1 MKGIEAL
8 EKRRSVY
15 QLNKFLPV
23 GEDIVLALIQEAVRL
38 VPDAFDMKS
47 QRIVVALGTKQDQL
61 WDMIYNVFGG
71 KVDREKIDTFK
82 SAYGTI
88 VYFYDKSIVQ
98 HMQEQFPR
106 YKENFPIWAQQSN
119 GMIQFTIWTELAG
132 LGIGANIQHYNPV
145 IDKAVQELFN
155 IPENYVLVAQ
165 MPFGGIVAEREA
177 KAEEDISKRVRLIK

>member
-1 MKGIEAL
+1 
-8 EKRRSVY
+8 
-15 QLNKFLPV
+15 
-23 GEDIVLALIQEAVRL
+23 
-38 VPDAFDMKS
+38 
-47 QRIVVALGTKQDQL
+47 
-61 WDMIYNVFGG
+61 MIYNVFGG

-88 VYFYDKSIVQ
+88 LYFYDKSIVQ

-177 KAEEDISKRVRLIK
+177 KAEEDISKRVRFIK

>member
-1 MKGIEAL
+1 
-8 EKRRSVY
+8 
-15 QLNKFLPV
+15 
-23 GEDIVLALIQEAVRL
+23 
-38 VPDAFDMKS
+38 MKS

-106 YKENFPIWAQQSN
+106 YKENFPIW
-119 GMIQFTIWTELAG
+119 TELAG

-155 IPENYVLVAQ
+155 IPENYVVVAQ

-177 KAEEDISKRVRLIK
+177 KAEEDISKRVRFIK